1 MLASAIISFS
11 RDTGIDLVAEG
22 VETASEQDTLT
33 RLGVPYGQ
41 GYLFSR
47 PVSVADFVWTRQ
59 RLLEA
64 AAQVD
69 AAAEPDWSI

>member
-41 GYLFSR
+41 GYLFGR
-47 PVSVADFVWTRQ
+47 PSP
-59 RLLEA
+59 L
-64 AAQVD
+64 
-69 AAAEPDWSI
+69 PG